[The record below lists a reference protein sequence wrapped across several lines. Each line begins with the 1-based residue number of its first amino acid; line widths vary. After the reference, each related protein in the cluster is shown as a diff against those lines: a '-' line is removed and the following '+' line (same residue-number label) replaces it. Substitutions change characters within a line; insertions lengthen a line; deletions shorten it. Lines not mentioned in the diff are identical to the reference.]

1 VGQDGG
7 SESTFPDCRAAL
19 LKGANWGLPVASSL
33 GYHSTRA
40 VNKSSH
46 VELIDH
52 LRELP
57 AEAEWLEF
65 KRNRYVPEQLG
76 QYLSALANSACVA
89 GKRTGYL
96 IFGVDDQTHRVA
108 GTDFDPY
115 RTKAK
120 GNQDLLM
127 WLGAGLQPNTGF
139 EPRVV
144 NHPDGRVV
152 LFKVGTAKDQ
162 PVSFYGKAYIRVG
175 ASKTELSKHPEKAR
189 AIWTR
194 GSDWSAEVCRQARL
208 DDLDPEALTKA
219 REQFLIKHPARDQ
232 DVEKWDDTTFLNKA
246 RVLKQGAMTN
256 TALLLLGRPESAA
269 LLSPAVARISW
280 ILKDDRNRER
290 DYEHIG
296 PPFLLAGD
304 RLLERVRNLT
314 VRALPNGT
322 LFPQEI
328 TQYDP
333 WVIREALHNAIAHQD
348 YALRGRILVVEFP
361 DRVMM
366 TNVGSFLPGDIE
378 TVIRQDAPQ
387 AIYRNPFLTDAMVE
401 LNLIDTQGGGI
412 KRMFETQRRRSFPLP
427 DYDLTDVSK
436 VAVTAHGRILD
447 ERYTRLLMEGLDLDL
462 DLVML
467 LDRVQKGLRI
477 DRENHH
483 RLKRSRLVEGRYPS
497 LTVAGPVARATGT
510 AGRHIRERGFDKR
523 YYEDLILALVREH
536 GPVGRSEIDQAL
548 ISKLPDKLTPAQKQS
563 RVSNLLQ
570 ELRRSG
576 QIVNQGTR
584 SRPKWV
590 STGLDL

>member
-1 VGQDGG
+1 MNG
-7 SESTFPDCRAAL
+7 SR
-19 LKGANWGLPVASSL
+19 
-33 GYHSTRA
+33 
-40 VNKSSH
+40 H
-46 VELIDH
+46 VELIDR
-52 LRELP
+52 LRGLASET
-57 AEAEWLEF
+57 EWLEF
-65 KRNRYVPEQLG
+65 KRNRHVPEQLG
-76 QYLSALANSACVA
+76 QYLSALANGACVA
-89 GKRTGYL
+89 GKPTGYL
-96 IFGVDDQTHRVA
+96 IFGVDDQTHRVV

-152 LFKVGTAKDQ
+152 LFEVGTARDQ
-162 PVSFYGKAYIRVG
+162 PVSFYGTAYIRVG
-175 ASKTELSKHPEKAR
+175 ASKTELGRHPEKAR

-194 GSDWSAEVCRQARL
+194 GTDWSAEVCERARL
-208 DDLDPEALTKA
+208 DDLDPEALAKA
-219 REQFLIKHPARDQ
+219 REQFVVKHPARTQ
-232 DVEKWDDTTFLNKA
+232 DVKKWDDTTFLNKA
-246 RVLKQGAMTN
+246 RLLKQGAVTN
-256 TALLLLGRPESAA
+256 TALLLLGRPESSA
-269 LLSPAVARISW
+269 LLSPAVVRISW
-280 ILKDDRNRER
+280 ILKDDGNSER

-361 DRVMM
+361 DRIMM

-412 KRMFETQRRRSFPLP
+412 KRMFETQRKRSFPLP
-427 DYDLTDVSK
+427 DYDLTDVSQ
-436 VAVTAHGRILD
+436 VAVTTHGRILD

-477 DRENHH
+477 DREGHR
-483 RLKRSRLVEGRYPS
+483 RLKRSRLVEGRYPN

-523 YYEDLILALVREH
+523 YYEDLVLTLVREH

-548 ISKLPDKLTPAQKQS
+548 ISKLPERLTPAQKQS

-590 STGLDL
+590 STGLEP